1 MAVFRAQISFQ
12 LDTAFPRDAVTI
24 TPHYQGDNAQALA
37 DALKTNLMAHSL
49 VGAAGLPFK
58 VRVYDAEKPPPSYPL
73 ASSANGTGFVPSS
86 HPREIALCL
95 SYYSTWNRPSYRG
108 RLYIPGH
115 LIGSQMA
122 LRPRLRRSRRDWPG
136 QTRWVRG
143 CQHNTRGPCGRRS
156 SSARSRSATSG
167 STTSGTPCAREACAA
182 RLARSQ
188 RSRKPPP
195 WPRRSTRR
203 GSSTSPAPTTRAPT
217 TSP

>member
-108 RLYIPGH
+108 RVYIPGEF
-115 LIGSQMA
+115 IGSTMA
-122 LRPRLRRSRRDWPG
+122 LRP
-136 QTRWVRG
+136 
-143 CQHNTRGPCGRRS
+143 
-156 SSARSRSATSG
+156 
-167 STTSGTPCAREACAA
+167 TTSQQTTALNWKTILGSGLPAQHTW
-182 RLARSQ
+182 SVY
-188 RSRKPPP
+188 SRKMQQAFTISHV
-195 WPRRSTRR
+195 W
-203 GSSTSPAPTTRAPT
+203 
-217 TSP
+217 

>member
-122 LRPRLRRSRRDWPG
+122 LRPTASQITAGLAWANTLGKGLPAQHTWSVWSKKLQRAFTISDVWVDDEWDTVRSRGLRG
-136 QTRWVRG
+136 ETRQV
-143 CQHNTRGPCGRRS
+143 
-156 SSARSRSATSG
+156 ATL
-167 STTSGTPCAREACAA
+167 P
-182 RLARSQ
+182 
-188 RSRKPPP
+188 
-195 WPRRSTRR
+195 
-203 GSSTSPAPTTRAPT
+203 
-217 TSP
+217 